1 MLVTPIDIQQKKFH
15 IGLRGYD
22 RKEVDEFLNLVRDE
36 MEGLIRELTDL
47 REFRKTYDERMQ
59 EYRDRESTLKNTL
72 VTTQKLAE
80 DLKLNARREG
90 EVILKDAQV
99 RAQQIIAK
107 AQEEKVSLDTQINE
121 LRRRKHHFLQDM
133 KKTIQTHLEMVRF
146 EESGGGAPAGQQQAG
161 PS

>member
-15 IGLRGYD
+15 LSLRGYD

-36 MEGLIRELTDL
+36 MEGLIREVTDL

-80 DLKLNARREG
+80 DLKLNARKEA
-90 EVILKDAQV
+90 EIIVKDAQV

-107 AQEEKVSLDTQINE
+107 AQEEKVALDSQINE
-121 LRRRKHHFLQDM
+121 LKRRKHHFAQDLR
-133 KKTIQTHLEMVRF
+133 KTIQTHLEMIRY
-146 EESGGGAPAGQQQAG
+146 EETAGSAPGGQQQAG
-161 PS
+161 PA